1 VICFACTANVD
12 HNLGGRMWIY
22 VWRVCSGQRASSIRI
37 TEKVSDNKL
46 IITEKY
52 ALPDGSITEDKGEMT
67 RVN

>member
-1 VICFACTANVD
+1 
-12 HNLGGRMWIY
+12 M
-22 VWRVCSGQRASSIRI
+22 RI

-46 IITEKY
+46 VVTEKY